1 MRGMLAIIALLAAI
15 AAAPPVSAQTAA
27 SFPGRPMR
35 IIIPLPPG
43 GVTDGMARLIA
54 QKMQEAWGQPV
65 VPENRPGASQF
76 IAAEAAAKAPPDG
89 HTLFFA
95 NHQNMAMNAG
105 LFAKLPYD
113 PLRDFTA
120 VSLVV
125 VSANLL
131 VAHPSVPA
139 KDIGEFVAL
148 ARARPGQLNY
158 GSQGTGS
165 SGHVGAAMLAQM
177 ANVDMV
183 HIPYK
188 GPAAASQDL
197 LGGQI
202 NVLFDTVF
210 SQLANVRGG
219 KVRALGISSLQR
231 HPLLPDVPTIAE
243 QGYPGFEVIP
253 WFGLVAPARTPR
265 DVILKLNAEVVRAL
279 NDEVQKTRLT
289 DQGLVVVASTPEAF
303 QEHINAEN
311 AKWARVIREMK
322 ITAD

>member
-1 MRGMLAIIALLAAI
+1 MCRTSRILALLAGI
-15 AAAPPVSAQTAA
+15 TFLPAALAQTAE
-27 SFPGRPMR
+27 SFPSRPIR

-65 VPENRPGASQF
+65 VAENRPGASQF
-76 IAAEAAAKAPPDG
+76 IASEAAAKAAPDG
-89 HTLFFA
+89 YTLFFA
-95 NHQNMAMNAG
+95 NHQNMAMNSG
-105 LFAKLPYD
+105 LFAKMPYD

-125 VSANLL
+125 TSANLL
-131 VAHPSVPA
+131 VANPSVPA
-139 KDIGEFVAL
+139 KDIGELVAL

-188 GPAAASQDL
+188 GPAAASADL

-210 SQLANVRGG
+210 SQLGNVRGG
-219 KVRALGISSLQR
+219 KVKALGISSVQR
-231 HPLLPDVPTIAE
+231 HPLLPDVPTVAE
-243 QGYPGFEVIP
+243 QGFAGYEVIP

-265 DVILKLNAEVVRAL
+265 DVILKLNAEVVRAM
-279 NDEVQKTRLT
+279 NDEVQRKRLT
-289 DQGLVVVASTPEAF
+289 DQGLVVVASSPEAF
-303 QEHINAEN
+303 QAHIDAEN
-311 AKWARVIREMK
+311 AKWTKIIREMK
-322 ITAD
+322 ISPD

>member
-1 MRGMLAIIALLAAI
+1 M
-15 AAAPPVSAQTAA
+15 
-27 SFPGRPMR
+27 
-35 IIIPLPPG
+35 
-43 GVTDGMARLIA
+43 
-54 QKMQEAWGQPV
+54 
-65 VPENRPGASQF
+65 
-76 IAAEAAAKAPPDG
+76 
-89 HTLFFA
+89 
-95 NHQNMAMNAG
+95 
-105 LFAKLPYD
+105 
-113 PLRDFTA
+113 
-120 VSLVV
+120 
-125 VSANLL
+125 
-131 VAHPSVPA
+131 
-139 KDIGEFVAL
+139 
-148 ARARPGQLNY
+148 
-158 GSQGTGS
+158 
-165 SGHVGAAMLAQM
+165 
-177 ANVDMV
+177 
-183 HIPYK
+183 
-188 GPAAASQDL
+188 
-197 LGGQI
+197 
-202 NVLFDTVF
+202 LFDTVF